1 MLGST
6 RSQGNVGQNYSG
18 LNALNFQVK
27 PTDRIFNLKKM
38 KIACT
43 L

>member
-6 RSQGNVGQNYSG
+6 RSQGNLGQNDSG
-18 LNALNFQVK
+18 LNALNCQVK
-27 PTDRIFNLKKM
+27 PTDRIFNLKKF
-38 KIACT
+38 KITCT